1 MNILPISFNSFY
13 KPSVRFQNE
22 NRTSNIFC
30 AQNLAPLKAD
40 TVTLS
45 FQGSAPNAEP
55 LRRLLAYGIPDLYSN
70 IILMNPENLNAI
82 MKTHLSSLPLNKL
95 VKKLN
100 PYVDSMFPVE
110 RTVFRMLKTEARVHP
125 KMRLNEFIHKLV
137 PEHSKRLRK
146 LQRPIFEELNQVAT
160 NMPADLLAEY
170 NYLAHITNKKLY
182 NEPVFVPFSIRGF
195 KYKLDK
201 IRKRINSSNDGYKKQ
216 DINKLCNIAK
226 SITYVPKEKRF
237 GNDFSL
243 KRYERKQRQMILK
256 FADYF
261 NYSRLKDD
269 KDLKELVEISKGQI
283 FKVPMNIQFNRK
295 TFIYDLKKIT
305 DRLEDR
311 RLARRME
318 QLAVSLPTSKDDI
331 SAFIMKAA
339 GRSAEQI
346 VFDLLGGACG
356 TVDHL
361 LAAHN
366 KGASSLANYGL
377 ASAYKNSQKAHQSL
391 AVLLDKNPDVRIY
404 CQRQIN
410 RLIELANNK
419 TFKKIGLDPSYI
431 ISLAKKLEKLSPK
444 NDPLILDTSKLKY

>member
-1 MNILPISFNSFY
+1 MNILPVSFNSFY
-13 KPSVRFQNE
+13 KPPVRFQNE
-22 NRTSNIFC
+22 NRTSNVFD
-30 AQNLAPLKAD
+30 APKLAPLKTD
-40 TVTLS
+40 TISLS

-55 LRRLLAYGIPDLYSN
+55 LRRLLAYKIPDLYSN
-70 IILMNPENLNAI
+70 IILMNPEDLRSI
-82 MKTHLSSLPLNKL
+82 MKAHLSSMPLNKL

-100 PYVDSMFPVE
+100 PYIDSMFPIE
-110 RTVFRMLKTEARVHP
+110 REVFGMLKTEARIHP
-125 KMRLNEFIHKLV
+125 KTRLNEFIHKLV
-137 PEHSKRLRK
+137 PEHSKKLRK
-146 LQRPIFEELNQVAT
+146 LQRPIFEELNHTAT
-160 NMPADLLAEY
+160 SMPSDLLAEY
-170 NYLAHITNKKLY
+170 NYLVHITNKKLY

-195 KYKLDK
+195 QYKLEK
-201 IRKRINSSNDGYKKQ
+201 IRKRISSTNDVYKKH
-216 DINKLCNIAK
+216 DIDKLCNIAN
-226 SITYVPKEKRF
+226 SISYVPKEKRF
-237 GNDFSL
+237 GNGFSL

-261 NYSRLKDD
+261 NYSKLKDD

-283 FKVPMNIQFNRK
+283 FKVPVNIQFNRK
-295 TFIYDLKKIT
+295 SFIYDLKKIT
-305 DRLEDR
+305 ERLEDKK
-311 RLARRME
+311 LARRME
-318 QLAVSLPTSKDDI
+318 QLAVSLPTSRDNI

-339 GRSAEQI
+339 DRSAEQI
-346 VFDLLGGACG
+346 VYDLLGGACG

-377 ASAYKNSQKAHQSL
+377 ASAHKNSQKAHQSL

-419 TFKKIGLDPSYI
+419 TFKKIGLEPTYI
-431 ISLAKKLEKLSPK
+431 ISLAKKLEKLSSK